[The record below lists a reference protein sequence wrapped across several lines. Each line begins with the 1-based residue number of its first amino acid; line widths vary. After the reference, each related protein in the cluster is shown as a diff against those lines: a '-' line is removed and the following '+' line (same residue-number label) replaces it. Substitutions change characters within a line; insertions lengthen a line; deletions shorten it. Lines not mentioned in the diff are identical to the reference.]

1 MKKLVRTFSI
11 AVVTTMC
18 ATTAWASLKEPIW
31 GIPKKVTKDPWFI
44 ATLLDA
50 YLGFLT
56 FYGWVHYKERR
67 PATRL
72 FWFASIMLG
81 GNAAM
86 STYTLLQL
94 MKLPEDASFSD
105 LLLRSDDEESDTE
118 KSDAEEGDGANSH
131 TEAQSSN

>member
-1 MKKLVRTFSI
+1 MKKLIGALSTS
-11 AVVTTMC
+11 VVGTMVLTTL
-18 ATTAWASLKEPIW
+18 WASTREPIW

-56 FYGWVHYKERR
+56 FYGWVFYKETN
-67 PATRL
+67 PGARL

-86 STYTLLQL
+86 SMYLLTQL
-94 MKLPEDASFSD
+94 AKLPENAGFED
-105 LLLRSDDEESDTE
+105 LLLRKKQDV
-118 KSDAEEGDGANSH
+118 
-131 TEAQSSN
+131 